1 MTANICITATKLMT
15 VLEAILKI
23 KQDRE
28 AQNRYPTYALLKEIY
43 ALVPAF
49 IANEELEQ
57 LIADG
62 VVRIGET
69 VNHEYVE
76 LK

>member
-1 MTANICITATKLMT
+1 MTL
-15 VLEAILKI
+15 LEAILKI

-28 AQNRYPTYALLKEIY
+28 AENRYPTYALLKEIY
-43 ALVPAF
+43 KLVPAF
-49 IANEELEQ
+49 IAHEEIEK

-69 VNHEYVE
+69 VNHKYVE